1 LNRFLPFLRWR
12 AQWRDPLTIKA
23 DLLAGLTGAVV
34 VLPQAV
40 AYATLAGMPIQ
51 YGLYAAMVPCFIAA
65 LFGSSRLMVT
75 GPANAISLTTAY
87 LISPLAQPFTPAYVD
102 LVLVL
107 CLLVGLLQ
115 LLLGLIRFGRWIDK
129 VPHSVV
135 VGFTAG
141 VALLIINSQI
151 PVLTGIDA
159 ARGASILTTV
169 RALVAQ
175 AGAIDWV
182 SVGLGLFTLLV
193 IVAWAPWN
201 RRVPSML
208 VGVVLGSFV
217 AWLAQHWWPQAAAVP
232 MVPPLPSALPA
243 FQVPGL
249 SVETMRA
256 LFSATLVM
264 TLLGLTEASAI
275 AKSLALRGGERV
287 DGNQEFI
294 GQGLANIAGSFFSA
308 YPSSGSF
315 NRSGVNI
322 ASGAR
327 TPLAA
332 ASAAL
337 WLVAILALVKPLAS
351 YLALPVI
358 AGLLLVVAWRL
369 IDFDGIRHIWGTSWR
384 SDWGERAVLTVTG
397 LATVAISLE
406 WAILLG
412 LLTAFL
418 VSRSRSDEADDED
431 DEGEPPASL

>member
-12 AQWRDPLTIKA
+12 HQWRNPQVVRA
-23 DLLAGLTGAVV
+23 DLMAGLTGAVV

-51 YGLYAAMVPCFIAA
+51 YGLYAAMVPCLVAA

-87 LISPLAQPFTPAYVD
+87 LISPLADPFSAPYVE

-107 CLLVGLLQ
+107 CFLVGALQ
-115 LLLGLIRFGRWIDK
+115 LLLGLARFGRWIDK

-151 PVLTGIDA
+151 PVLTGIKV
-159 ARGASILTTV
+159 ARGSSILETAV
-169 RALVAQ
+169 ALVQQ
-175 AGAIDWV
+175 AGSIHWFAV
-182 SVGLGLFTLLV
+182 ALGVLTLLV
-193 IVAWAPWN
+193 IVAWGPWN

-208 VGVVLGSFV
+208 VGVVAGSLV
-217 AWLAQHWWPQAAAVP
+217 AWLALDWWPLWAAVP

-243 FQVPGL
+243 FQVPAL
-249 SVETMRA
+249 SLDSIRA
-256 LFSATLVM
+256 LFAATLVM
-264 TLLGLTEASAI
+264 TLLGLTEAAAI
-275 AKSLALRGGERV
+275 ARSLALRGKERL
-287 DGNQEFI
+287 DGDQEFI
-294 GQGLANIAGSFFSA
+294 GQGLANLAGSFFSA

-332 ASAAL
+332 ASAAI

-351 YLALPVI
+351 YLAMPVI

-369 IDFDGIRHIWGTSWR
+369 IDFPGIRHIWGRT
-384 SDWGERAVLTVTG
+384 WGEHGGERTILLVTG
-397 LATVAISLE
+397 LATIAISLE
-406 WAILLG
+406 WAILMG
-412 LLTAFL
+412 LLTAYL
-418 VSRSRSDEADDED
+418 VSRRRTSR
-431 DEGEPPASL
+431 

>member
-1 LNRFLPFLRWR
+1 LKRLLPFLRWR
-12 AQWRDPLTIKA
+12 RHWRDPDVVRA

-51 YGLYAAMVPCFIAA
+51 YGLYAAMLPCLVAA

-87 LISPLAQPFTPAYVD
+87 LVSPLAPPFSDDYVGY
-102 LVLVL
+102 VLAL
-107 CLLVGLLQ
+107 CFLVGSLQ
-115 LLLGLIRFGRWIDK
+115 LLLGVARFGKWIDK
-129 VPHSVV
+129 VPHSVII
-135 VGFTAG
+135 GFTAG
-141 VALLIINSQI
+141 VAVLIINSQL
-151 PVLTGIDA
+151 PVLTGVEVP
-159 ARGASILTTV
+159 RGASIPATV
-169 RALVAQ
+169 ATILRNVGDIHWYSVALA
-175 AGAIDWV
+175 
-182 SVGLGLFTLLV
+182 LFTLGV
-193 IVAWAPWN
+193 IVAWNPLN

-208 VGVVLGSFV
+208 VGVVAGSFV
-217 AWLAQHWWPQAAAVP
+217 AWLLRQWWPEAAVP
-232 MVPPLPSALPA
+232 LVPPLPSALP
-243 FQVPGL
+243 QL
-249 SVETMRA
+249 SVPSLSLDTVRM

-275 AKSLALRGGERV
+275 ARSLALRSNERI

-294 GQGLANIAGSFFSA
+294 GQGLANIVGSFFSS

-332 ASAAL
+332 ASAAI
-337 WLVAILALVKPLAS
+337 WLVAILALVRPLAG
-351 YLALPVI
+351 YLALTVI

-369 IDFDGIRHIWGTSWR
+369 IDFPGIRHLWGHGWR
-384 SDWGERAVLTVTG
+384 TDWGERSVLLVTG
-397 LATVAISLE
+397 IATVAVSLE

-412 LLTAFL
+412 LLTAYL
-418 VSRSRSDEADDED
+418 AARLSGSVADGD
-431 DEGEPPASL
+431 PPA